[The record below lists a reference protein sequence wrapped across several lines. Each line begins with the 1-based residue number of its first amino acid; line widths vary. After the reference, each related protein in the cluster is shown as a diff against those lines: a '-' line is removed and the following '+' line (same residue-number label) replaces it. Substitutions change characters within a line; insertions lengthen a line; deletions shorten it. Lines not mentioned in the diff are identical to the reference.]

1 MQRAREDARS
11 ALDHAAELMKRSYD
25 RSCRPAIAHAKGDKV
40 YLKLTNI
47 STERPSRKLEDRR
60 YGPFPIKRK
69 IGESAYELAL
79 LITWHG
85 VHPIFNKSLLTPFQ
99 PPKFP
104 SQQKPPPPPPI
115 QVAGDLCYEVDFI
128 CDS

>member
-1 MQRAREDARS
+1 
-11 ALDHAAELMKRSYD
+11 MKQSYD
-25 RSCRPAIAHAKGDKV
+25 RSRRPVIAHAKEDKV
-40 YLKLTNI
+40 YLESTNI
-47 STERPSRKLEDRR
+47 STKRPSQKLEDRQ

-79 LITWHG
+79 LVTWHG
-85 VHPIFNKSLLTPFQ
+85 LHPVFNESLLTPFR

-115 QVAGDLCYEVDFI
+115 QVKGDLRYEVDFI
-128 CDS
+128 RDS